1 MRGASRLEPERNRR
15 EEHSATVE
23 HRTTRVRLDRDVP
36 EEVKDEIVVEDQIE
50 LYVNDVLYAVFSC
63 SPLEVKEL
71 AVGHLLA
78 DGAIRKAEEI
88 TRLEYSKG
96 TVRVSMGRNLA
107 SEFQRKPELITTS
120 CLSGTLKVPPHLLM
134 RPKKVR
140 SNHGFRLSR
149 QTIFEAVKVLNTRA
163 SVFRRTGGTHASAL
177 LDEDGN
183 VLAFSEDIGRHNA
196 VDKVI
201 GKNALKGGSFARTLL
216 SSTGRMTFEMIV
228 KTATVGIPVIVSMSA
243 PTDKAVKTAEMFGL
257 TLIGFA
263 RARRFNI
270 YAWPEK
276 IAT

>member
-1 MRGASRLEPERNRR
+1 MDTKTNGR
-15 EEHSATVE
+15 EEHSAIVE
-23 HRTTRVRLDRDVP
+23 HKTTRVRLDRDMR

-50 LYVNDVLYAVFSC
+50 LYVNNVLYAVFSC
-63 SPLEVKEL
+63 SPYETREL
-71 AVGHLLA
+71 AAGHLLA
-78 DGAIRKAEEI
+78 EGAIRKAEEI
-88 TRLEYSKG
+88 TGLECSKG
-96 TVRVSMGRNLA
+96 TVRVSMGRSLA
-107 SEFQRKPELITTS
+107 SEFQRKPKLIATS
-120 CLSGTLKVPPHLLM
+120 CLSGTLKIPPHLLM
-134 RPKKVR
+134 RRRKVR
-140 SNHGFRLSR
+140 SNRGFKLSR
-149 QTIFEAVKVLNTRA
+149 ETIFGAVKVLNTEA

-216 SSTGRMTFEMIV
+216 ASTGRMTFEMIV
-228 KTATVGIPVIVSMSA
+228 KAATVGIPVVVSMSA

-270 YAWPEK
+270 YAWPER